1 MMSAADYL
9 RALNDKQRLAV
20 SHTCG
25 PALVLAGAGSG
36 KTRVLTTRVVNLLRQ
51 GLAKP
56 ENILLVTFTN
66 KAAAEMRQRVQALTK
81 LPLPMAGTFHALS
94 TRILRRFA
102 PGIKLDY
109 NFTIYDSDDQLA
121 LLKALYKVNSWDRQT
136 YKPQA
141 VKAAI
146 SEAKNHLLTPEDYAQ
161 TVYSTYGEFVS
172 QAYRAYQQALLAE
185 QALDF
190 DDLLNYALRLL
201 QQDAFARR
209 FYQEQ
214 LKFVLIDEYQ
224 DTNTAQYQL
233 SKILAA
239 PENNLFVVGDFSQ
252 SIYAWRG
259 ADYKNMLALQKDYPD
274 LTTYHL
280 DQNYRSIQPILTAAT
295 QIISKNTTHPVLNLW
310 TNNKIQALLAVFD
323 CETGELEAAS
333 VASEINKLQ
342 RNYQLADM
350 AILYRT
356 NAQSR
361 SFEEALSRLGI
372 PYKLIGGFKFYER
385 KEIKD
390 ALCYL
395 RLFVNSQESV
405 SLQRAQKIGKRRYNK
420 YLAWRQQYLEKNPAD
435 PGLQDPATTLEAIL
449 QATSYRQLY
458 DPSEVEEAAKL
469 ENLAELLAYAKQFST
484 INSFLENIALVQ
496 DEVDL
501 QGRRWHESNR
511 DEVSLMSLH
520 SAKGLEFAVVFMVG
534 MEDNLLP
541 HSRSLYDSEQLAEE
555 RRLCYVGITRAKEKL
570 YFTHA
575 RRRWSYSGV
584 INCCRSCFL
593 DDVGAGLLDIQLKQA
608 DSLADNSWQTVR
620 RHKRSSPSTSPPV
633 GRYLDLQDTQL
644 DEFLYDGMSA
654 ADLLRQH

>member
-1 MMSAADYL
+1 MSTADYW

-20 SHTCG
+20 SHTFG

-66 KAAAEMRQRVQALTK
+66 KAAAEMRQRVQALTE
-81 LPLPMAGTFHALS
+81 LPLPMAGTFHSLA

-146 SEAKNHLLTPEDYAQ
+146 SEAKNHLLTPEGYAQ

-190 DDLLNYALRLL
+190 DDLLNYALKLL

-310 TNNKIQALLAVFD
+310 TDNKTKALLAVFD
-323 CETGELEAAS
+323 CETGELEASS

-342 RNYQLADM
+342 REYQLADM

-420 YLAWRQQYLEKNPAD
+420 YLAWRQQYLEENPAD

-469 ENLAELLAYAKQFST
+469 ENLAELLAYAKQFTT

-501 QGRRWHESNR
+501 QGRRWHESHR

-534 MEDNLLP
+534 MEDNFLP

-608 DSLADNSWQTVR
+608 DSLADNSWQTAR
-620 RHKRSSPSTSPPV
+620 WQKQSSPPTSPPV
-633 GRYLDLQDTQL
+633 GRHLDLQDTQL

-654 ADLLRQH
+654 QDLLRQH